1 MLIMQIDYAYAI
13 DYSYAV
19 MLTVLETD
27 TETNWKRQLIQSN
40 WNISQSQ
47 KFVVYSWQGGCTY
60 IMGNISLKVICEI
73 YSHQSEWM

>member
-1 MLIMQIDYAYAI
+1 MQIDYAYAI

-27 TETNWKRQLIQSN
+27 TETNWNCKRHLIQSN

>member
-27 TETNWKRQLIQSN
+27 TETN
-40 WNISQSQ
+40 
-47 KFVVYSWQGGCTY
+47 
-60 IMGNISLKVICEI
+60 
-73 YSHQSEWM
+73 